1 MVLNKDLSLIKSLE
15 KTGLYFGD
23 ILNIYFMYKK
33 VKNGSYIDI
42 DEKNYKKLEK
52 ILEKYNIKYKKYNNW
67 LEKNN
72 HLYFMS
78 KIVNPKN
85 IEFFTK
91 NKKLNHI
98 KIGKFLGYG
107 CVHNLDKDKPCTK
120 GFLINLFYKDAKNE
134 IPIYGFCCLRISISM
149 INKML
154 KNIKKMNYF
163 IKKYLSSKL
172 KQGSVTLNIMEDN

>member
-1 MVLNKDLSLIKSLE
+1 MS
-15 KTGLYFGD
+15 
-23 ILNIYFMYKK
+23 NII
-33 VKNGSYIDI
+33 NPT
-42 DEKNYKKLEK
+42 
-52 ILEKYNIKYKKYNNW
+52 NIK
-67 LEKNN
+67 
-72 HLYFMS
+72 
-78 KIVNPKN
+78 
-85 IEFFTK
+85 FFTK
-91 NKKLNHI
+91 NKKFNDI

-107 CVHNLDKDKPCTK
+107 CVHNLHKDKPCTK

-134 IPIYGFCCLRISISM
+134 IPIYGFCCLHISISM